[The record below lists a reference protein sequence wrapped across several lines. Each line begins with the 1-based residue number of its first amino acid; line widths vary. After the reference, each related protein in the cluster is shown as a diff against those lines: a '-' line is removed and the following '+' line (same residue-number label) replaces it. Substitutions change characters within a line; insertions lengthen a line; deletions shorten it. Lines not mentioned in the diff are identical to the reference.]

1 MEMFTEFKNEEQMMQ
16 TEACFNMAME
26 RVNKK
31 FGEVAKNRMES
42 FMVKLWNNLALSV
55 TKMGYE
61 AAKDYAR
68 NASFAL

>member
-31 FGEVAKNRMES
+31 FGKVAED

-55 TKMGYE
+55 IKTGYE